1 MADLSPLLEPP
12 ADAPASDW
20 EDYLVALQMRVADDF
35 ENLALW
41 QAMGR
46 ANEALRRI
54 QYPNGYTRAD
64 RLRDRLA
71 AEDY

>member
-1 MADLSPLLEPP
+1 MPDTAPLLEPA

-20 EDYLVALQMRVADDF
+20 ETYRDALEARVVDDF
-35 ENLALW
+35 ENIELW
-41 QAMGR
+41 RAIGR
-46 ANEALRRI
+46 AKEALRRI

-64 RLRDRLA
+64 RLRDRIA